1 MKKCIMMLAYMLVF
15 MFASAKD
22 PEVTDVSVSG
32 EGVGNGGRP
41 VLTVTCAAKKADKVT
56 DNDLRRCAVRNV
68 LFNGWVDKSN
78 TSSFD
83 ASVNHPAVAGNPD
96 VETQHADYF
105 ADFFASGEA
114 GKYVDILPDT
124 RKVMKSG
131 KVYHVSQMVSVNVP
145 ALRQKLERDNIV
157 KSLRSGW

>member
-1 MKKCIMMLAYMLVF
+1 MMTACMLVCLL
-15 MFASAKD
+15 ACAKD
-22 PEVTDVSVSG
+22 PEVTSVSIVG

-41 VLTVTCAAKKADKVT
+41 IIVATCAAKKADKVT
-56 DNDLRRCAVRNV
+56 DKDLCTCAVRGV
-68 LFNGWVDKSN
+68 LFQGWADKSN
-78 TSSFD
+78 TSTFD

-96 VETQHADYF
+96 VETAHADYF

-114 GKYVDILPDT
+114 VKYADVIPDT

-131 KVYHVSQMVSVNVP
+131 KVYHVSQAVSVNVP
-145 ALRQKLERDNIV
+145 ALRQKLERDNVI